1 MTTDL
6 SIDKRNKIIQR
17 TVSGE
22 IHTERSL
29 QVVREVA
36 ATAASHKDYHILMDL
51 REAVASPEMFDLM
64 TISSACSRL
73 GSEFSNKIA
82 FVISYTTERRVRFGE
97 RFKACMKAQGFVFEL
112 FFDYDHAREWLTH

>member
-6 SIDKRNKIIQR
+6 QIDNRNKIIQR
-17 TVSGE
+17 TVFGE

-36 ATAASHKDYHILMDL
+36 DLAASHKDHHILMDL
-51 REAVASPEMFDLM
+51 RGAVATPEMFDLM

-73 GSEFSNKIA
+73 GSDFSSKIA
-82 FVISYTTERRVRFGE
+82 FVISYSTERRVRFGE
-97 RFKACMKAQGFVFEL
+97 RFKACMKAQGFDFEL
-112 FFDYDHAREWLTH
+112 FFEYDHAMAWLTQ